1 MSELGVTI
9 WKLELKVTRITRV
22 RSYKIKNDFR
32 SKPSLQSMNDFNHL
46 QNI

>member
-9 WKLELKVTRITRV
+9 WKLELKVTRITLV
-22 RSYKIKNDFR
+22 RSCKIKNYLR